1 MNNENT
7 IVVFDKLVEQARIIV
22 GNQKQSR
29 SEKLKAL
36 CDQLHAKVEE
46 FDWVG
51 FYLANPA
58 DQELVLG
65 PFTGEP
71 TEHTHIPYGRGICG
85 QSAET
90 QQTFVVQ
97 DVGQAENYL
106 SCSANVKAEIVVPI
120 MKNGSF
126 AGQIDIDSHEQNSI
140 TQEHR
145 QMLEEICAIAADL
158 F

>member
-1 MNNENT
+1 
-7 IVVFDKLVEQARIIV
+7 
-22 GNQKQSR
+22 
-29 SEKLKAL
+29 
-36 CDQLHAKVEE
+36 
-46 FDWVG
+46 
-51 FYLANPA
+51 
-58 DQELVLG
+58 
-65 PFTGEP
+65 
-71 TEHTHIPYGRGICG
+71 
-85 QSAET
+85 
-90 QQTFVVQ
+90 VQ